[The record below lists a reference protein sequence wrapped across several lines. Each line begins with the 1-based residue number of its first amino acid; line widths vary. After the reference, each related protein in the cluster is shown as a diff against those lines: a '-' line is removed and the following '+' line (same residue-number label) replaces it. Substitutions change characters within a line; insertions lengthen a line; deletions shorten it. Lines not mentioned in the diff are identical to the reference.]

1 MNFVL
6 IPGFMTDR
14 ALWRDMEESIR
25 SLGEIIYGDLSY
37 GQSLQ
42 EMALSNIAVLPDRF
56 ILVGFSLGGYVG
68 RWIASL
74 VPERIDAMILIA
86 SSNKPDDVNLMTAKH
101 LTAKM
106 VNTVSFGG
114 LSTATIRSSLHDS
127 NKKNTTLIEF
137 IRSMS
142 LRLGPDVFVRQLQLQ
157 RNSPVSLTGTVNFP
171 VLIVASASDE
181 LRTLSEAEALH
192 SDYPASVL
200 HVIENA
206 GHMLPLEQPDKLMQV
221 IKEWLHDTGII

>member
-1 MNFVL
+1 
-6 IPGFMTDR
+6 
-14 ALWRDMEESIR
+14 
-25 SLGEIIYGDLSY
+25 
-37 GQSLQ
+37 
-42 EMALSNIAVLPDRF
+42 
-56 ILVGFSLGGYVG
+56 
-68 RWIASL
+68 
-74 VPERIDAMILIA
+74 
-86 SSNKPDDVNLMTAKH
+86 
-101 LTAKM
+101 
-106 VNTVSFGG
+106 
-114 LSTATIRSSLHDS
+114 
-127 NKKNTTLIEF
+127 EF